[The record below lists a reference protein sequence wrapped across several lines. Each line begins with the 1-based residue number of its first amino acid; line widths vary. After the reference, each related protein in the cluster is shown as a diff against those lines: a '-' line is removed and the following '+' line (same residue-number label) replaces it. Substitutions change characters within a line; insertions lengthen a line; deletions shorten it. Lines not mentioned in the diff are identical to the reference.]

1 MTDGCVRGGSV
12 TDRTK
17 CRTAMGNAP
26 GKMRTATTGDMWR
39 RASGEMRPA
48 PAANMTAAAAKMSA
62 AATSRM
68 SATTAGMA
76 AATSLGGSR
85 RSTHDH
91 AQGKAYCRC
100 TSCYFGHVENP
111 PPASEPTWNCDLRSS
126 WRETVMLQCK
136 HSQLHTLV

>member
-1 MTDGCVRGGSV
+1 
-12 TDRTK
+12 
-17 CRTAMGNAP
+17 MGNAP

-48 PAANMTAAAAKMSA
+48 PAANMTAAAATSRTSA
-62 AATSRM
+62 AA
-68 SATTAGMA
+68 AAGMT

-85 RSTHDH
+85 HGTDGHT
-91 AQGKAYCRC
+91 QGKAYCRC

-126 WRETVMLQCK
+126 WRETVMLRCK